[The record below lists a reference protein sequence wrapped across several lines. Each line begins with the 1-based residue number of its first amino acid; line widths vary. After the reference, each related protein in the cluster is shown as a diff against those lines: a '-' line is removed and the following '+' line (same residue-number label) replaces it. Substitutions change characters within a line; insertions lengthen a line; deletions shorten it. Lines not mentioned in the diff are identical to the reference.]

1 MYHTQQIQTLLRHVW
16 NPSPSFSNQ
25 NIVHIAD
32 QLYEIIKNLGDINEI
47 SDVLMNISINEYN
60 GNISSEKCMQV
71 ATQIINFYGGSPINT
86 DFGKMRFSIGQYYTF
101 LSYKSI
107 KEDLEITFNM
117 TLAGE
122 IVLDPN
128 ELPLNGEEKHQL
140 IKVMQEIYADRL
152 IINNDKN
159 SAYIKENLSFW

>member
-1 MYHTQQIQTLLRHVW
+1 M
-16 NPSPSFSNQ
+16 
-25 NIVHIAD
+25 
-32 QLYEIIKNLGDINEI
+32 DI
-47 SDVLMNISINEYN
+47 STNEYN

>member
-1 MYHTQQIQTLLRHVW
+1 MHECQEIRSA
-16 NPSPSFSNQ
+16 NINQ
-25 NIVHIAD
+25 KEGRFLI
-32 QLYEIIKNLGDINEI
+32 YERDL
-47 SDVLMNISINEYN
+47 
-60 GNISSEKCMQV
+60 
-71 ATQIINFYGGSPINT
+71 
-86 DFGKMRFSIGQYYTF
+86 
-101 LSYKSI
+101 I